1 MAGIPVNNNL
11 NALANVVSRA
21 ANVSGASYARQDDAA
36 KDSFDMFMNRANS
49 QTDTHTE
56 TQTAGAAK
64 GSAGTQSGTQ
74 SKKEL
79 TTTAKTM
86 STGVAASD
94 NTAKTTAK
102 SEAADAKQSVENK
115 AESNVENTEH
125 AADKDISADVQEE
138 VSEAAKE
145 LVEDVAEELGVT
157 PEEVEEALAVLGLT
171 AVQLFDPENMK
182 ALFMQLS
189 GNTDTLS
196 IITDA
201 GLYGQLQNLLTIAS
215 QSLEELQTQLGLSE
229 EEMNALLAD
238 MAIVQEPNADADVL
252 DGLPA
257 DSGVSAD
264 GDDVNLEGMKDYAVT
279 VQKDGETVE
288 VKVTVNDA
296 DGSQSVKE
304 AVTAAPE
311 TQSGQESKS
320 GHGNASE
327 EGGASG
333 NQTMMQ
339 MPVSQPQVQ
348 ETAEPLPVMERF
360 VSTEDIMNQ
369 IMEYM
374 KINVKSGLQELE
386 MQLHPASLGNV
397 NVQIASKDG
406 VITAHFTAQN
416 EVVKNAIETQLVQ
429 LKTQFEEQGIKVSEV
444 EVTVADYRF
453 EQSFSGNEEHPG
465 ENQEGGKKGRR
476 KINLNELD
484 LEEMPEDMDDSERI
498 AAEMMASN
506 GNTVDYMA

>member
-320 GHGNASE
+320 GHRNASE

-453 EQSFSGNEEHPG
+453 QQSFSGNEEHPG